1 MKSKSSKKTAKTGPQ
16 DATKKVFDVMRPGK
30 TPVSPTSRPVIV
42 GHKPQVKDPMMSD
55 RDERPLMDSN
65 KKVTVQPAADAS
77 APLPPT
83 NADPADLALASH
95 QSETVAAS
103 QSGPDRSEAAPA
115 TPDVMREP
123 TRSSEA
129 LATQPA
135 ESELVGGSTGE
146 ASMSDRTRAEASEPE
161 EATTAPEVPENEKL
175 PEQTTAESVATI
187 ATSSVVDDVPSSPE
201 TTTSPQPPH
210 PMTTGNT
217 TSGLVF
223 DDPDDIL
230 NSDANPDPT
239 SKDTGPAAHG
249 GPSSASAANAT
260 STGSL
265 PTASPAT
272 DDSSAEPAVSGQ
284 AIVSHHKQ
292 SSGMA
297 TVLISLLVLLL
308 VAGIIID
315 ILLDMGILNI
325 SNIPHTN
332 FFPSN

>member
-135 ESELVGGSTGE
+135 ESELVGGSTG
-146 ASMSDRTRAEASEPE
+146 AAPVSDRTRTPEAGAVHAAPPLSDDDKPAEAPKQDDMPAQMPYLNDTDHRPRKAYFRELSQLEPS
-161 EATTAPEVPENEKL
+161 ATDHPEYAQL
-175 PEQTTAESVATI
+175 IRQHS
-187 ATSSVVDDVPSSPE
+187 
-201 TTTSPQPPH
+201 
-210 PMTTGNT
+210 
-217 TSGLVF
+217 
-223 DDPDDIL
+223 
-230 NSDANPDPT
+230 
-239 SKDTGPAAHG
+239 AAHQ
-249 GPSSASAANAT
+249 P
-260 STGSL
+260 
-265 PTASPAT
+265 
-272 DDSSAEPAVSGQ
+272 
-284 AIVSHHKQ
+284 KR
-292 SSGMA
+292 
-297 TVLISLLVLLL
+297 
-308 VAGIIID
+308 
-315 ILLDMGILNI
+315 
-325 SNIPHTN
+325 
-332 FFPSN
+332 